1 MEFGNDGARRVISAA
16 GETGAAG
23 MASRGLTTVFDQ
35 ATTFGIAMSFFSLTL
50 GAVTMVWE
58 RLSASGGTEMTA
70 WRAGAGSA
78 SSGGSVEALR
88 VSRGGRYSDGW

>member
-1 MEFGNDGARRVISAA
+1 
-16 GETGAAG
+16 
-23 MASRGLTTVFDQ
+23 MASRGLTTLFDQ

-50 GAVTMVWE
+50 GGVTMVWE

-78 SSGGSVEALR
+78 WSAGSVEALR